1 MQRYCPGATAAINAL
16 RGPTYL
22 PSDSESSSRL
32 YLPPTPFFAHRAIA
46 THAFIMFRR
55 ISNLIKGFLGLF
67 IGGIEK
73 KNPEALLD
81 VEKENLRK
89 QIGEFNQGLAAHA
102 GLVERL
108 MSQVKKL
115 NMQENELKA
124 KTKALLQAGQREAAG
139 EMALQY
145 KSTDQQHA
153 ELNAQLESAEARYK
167 ELVRARDVAIKAA
180 RDKIESL
187 RRNIDDMKVQKA
199 MAELNEMAA
208 GMVSTIG
215 GSGDTLNRLEEMV
228 EEERTK
234 AAGRARVARDSVDLS
249 GTVLKEA
256 EQKALADMA
265 LADFAA
271 AEGIELKPTE
281 SAQENPPAQ
290 GTMGP
295 VSQ

>member
-1 MQRYCPGATAAINAL
+1 MF
-16 RGPTYL
+16 
-22 PSDSESSSRL
+22 SR
-32 YLPPTPFFAHRAIA
+32 IA
-46 THAFIMFRR
+46 
-55 ISNLIKGFLGLF
+55 NLIKGFLGLF

-73 KNPEALLD
+73 KNPEALLE

-108 MSQVKKL
+108 MGQVKRL
-115 NMQENELKA
+115 NAEENELKA

-139 EMALQY
+139 EMALRY
-145 KSTDQQHA
+145 KAVDSQHA
-153 ELNAQLESAEARYK
+153 DLNAQLESADARYK

-180 RDKIESL
+180 RDKIEQL
-187 RRNIDDMKVQKA
+187 RRGIDDMKVQKA

-208 GMVSTIG
+208 GMIGTLG

-228 EEERTK
+228 EEERSK
-234 AAGRARVARDSVDLS
+234 AAGRARVARDSVDMS
-249 GTVLKEA
+249 GTVLQEA

-271 AEGIELKPTE
+271 AEGIELKSDAPASET
-281 SAQENPPAQ
+281 PPAQ

>member
-1 MQRYCPGATAAINAL
+1 
-16 RGPTYL
+16 
-22 PSDSESSSRL
+22 
-32 YLPPTPFFAHRAIA
+32 
-46 THAFIMFRR
+46 MFRR
-55 ISNLIKGFLGLF
+55 IANLFKGFIGLF

-73 KNPEALLD
+73 KNPEALLE

-89 QIGEFNQGLAAHA
+89 QIGQFNQGLAAHA

-115 NMQENELKA
+115 SNEENELKA
-124 KTKALLQAGQREAAG
+124 KTKALLQAGQRDAAA
-139 EMALQY
+139 EMALRF
-145 KSTDQQHA
+145 KTVDKQHDD
-153 ELNAQLESAEARYK
+153 LRVQLEEAESRYK
-167 ELVRARDVAIKAA
+167 ELVRSRDVAIKAA

-208 GMVSTIG
+208 GMVTTIG

-228 EEERTK
+228 EDERNR
-234 AAGRARVARDSVDLS
+234 AAGRARVARDSVDMS
-249 GTVLKEA
+249 GTILKEV

-271 AEGIELKPTE
+271 AEGIELE
-281 SAQENPPAQ
+281 SKTSAGASETPPSQ